1 MRKLPGWITIVEY
14 NPEWPRIYEEERDLI
29 LSVIGKHVKSIYHVG
44 STSVPGLGAKP
55 IIDIIAGLGGGEV
68 ADRCLPAL
76 AAIGYNDVT
85 PEPTED
91 DWYYCLGKGPHS
103 LGFHLHLMRHGSG
116 FLLRHIRFRD
126 YLRVHPE
133 TAKEYYELKKRLVEK
148 YADMREVYTESKTE
162 FVNGVL
168 EKAMKGGF
176 SPSGL

>member
-1 MRKLPGWITIVEY
+1 MPGRISVVEY
-14 NPEWPRIYEEERDLI
+14 DPEWPRFYEEEKELI
-29 LSVIGKHVKSIYHVG
+29 LATIGGHIKSIEHIG

-55 IIDIIAGLGGGEV
+55 IIDILAGLDGEEE

-103 LGFHLHLMRHGSG
+103 PGVHLHLMKHGSE
-116 FLLRHIRFRD
+116 FLMRHILFRD

-133 TAKEYYELKKRLVEK
+133 IAMEYYELKKRLVKK
-148 YADMREVYTESKTE
+148 YADKREVYTESKTGFIE
-162 FVNGVL
+162 KVL
-168 EKAMKGGF
+168 EIALKSSK
-176 SPSGL
+176 